1 MYIDTSLNSVSTV
14 LANLYQS
21 FYEAAVRCC
30 EYVKVLA
37 KVRRVGGGLLI
48 STYCLFRKRAR
59 APAKFPEPR
68 ILLTILNN

>member
-1 MYIDTSLNSVSTV
+1 MYIDTSLNSVATV

-37 KVRRVGGGLLI
+37 KVRTVGGGLLI
-48 STYCLFRKRAR
+48 ST
-59 APAKFPEPR
+59 
-68 ILLTILNN
+68 